1 MILVNRFLTISTNV
15 NEAKET
21 PKREET
27 FARNQINSCA
37 RIEGSKMEPF
47 KSSKKKTGIVI
58 TKNITN
64 LVSIRSSSDVFGF
77 FSNCSSFEAFK
88 ENFKC
93 TTLRFISHHVLV
105 NYSASG

>member
-1 MILVNRFLTISTNV
+1 M
-15 NEAKET
+15 NEAKEK

-37 RIEGSKMEPF
+37 RTEGSKMEPF
-47 KSSKKKTGIVI
+47 KSSKKKKTGIVI
-58 TKNITN
+58 TKVITN
-64 LVSIRSSSDVFGF
+64 LVSIRNSSDVFGF
-77 FSNCSSFEAFK
+77 FSNCSSFYAFK